1 MKTSLKPFEEGQ
13 LCFVVIRKYQGKGVP
28 KIIMHEA
35 KLTEGGF
42 GYGAFRTWVVSPAT
56 LMGMSRSR
64 LRAKASK
71 INGAK
76 GGRPKLLPSSVKPV

>member
-1 MKTSLKPFEEGQ
+1 MNKTDLKPFDEGQ
-13 LCFVVIRKYQGKGVP
+13 LCFVVIRPFQGKGAP

-35 KLTEGGF
+35 KPEAGGF

-56 LMGMSRSR
+56 LMGMTRSNA
-64 LRAKASK
+64 RAKASK

-76 GGRPKLLPSSVKPV
+76 GGRPRK

>member
-1 MKTSLKPFEEGQ
+1 MKKTDLKPFEVGQ
-13 LCFVVIRKYQGKGVP
+13 LCFVVIRKFQGKGTP

-35 KLTEGGF
+35 KPTTGGF
-42 GYGAFRTWVVSPAT
+42 GYGAFRTWIVSPAT

-64 LRAKASK
+64 ARAKASK

-76 GGRPKLLPSSVKPV
+76 GGRPRNP